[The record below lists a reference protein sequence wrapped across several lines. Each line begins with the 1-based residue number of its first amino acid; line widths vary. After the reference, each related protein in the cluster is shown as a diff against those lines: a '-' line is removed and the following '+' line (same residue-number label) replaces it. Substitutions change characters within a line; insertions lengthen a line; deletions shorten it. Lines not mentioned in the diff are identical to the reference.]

1 MSSTIQREIK
11 ALVDQLLKTSET
23 KSLRF
28 TRVSIKASDNGF
40 EVNIKIY
47 LEHPIRLSSVYELA
61 RSMVSKYGI
70 TMDDIMIYSPHS
82 RAIKLIFTIKR
93 R

>member
-47 LEHPIRLSSVYELA
+47 LEHPIRSVVFMNWQSQWLV
-61 RSMVSKYGI
+61 SMV
-70 TMDDIMIYSPHS
+70 
-82 RAIKLIFTIKR
+82 LQ
-93 R
+93 